1 MLKSKT
7 ELIQAIAQGRSF
19 KYLFFW
25 GHTPSQGGSVT
36 ASCFSQWWEGSPFVV
51 DDVTYLTAEHYM
63 MAEKARL
70 FGDRQTAEQILQAT
84 HPKQAKDL
92 GRKAKGFDEKLWNEQ
107 RLAIVTKGNLHKFSQ
122 HPELQGFLSGTGNR
136 VLVEA
141 SPVDA
146 IWGIGLDRHAKD
158 AANPVNWPGLNLL
171 GFALMQVRELVLQ
184 STDVDVS
191 PCKSDG

>member
-1 MLKSKT
+1 MSKAD
-7 ELIQAIAQGRSF
+7 LIEAIAQGQSF

-25 GHTPSQGGSVT
+25 GHHPSRDGSIT

-51 DDVTYLTAEHYM
+51 DGVTYRTAEHYM

-70 FGDRQTAEQILQAT
+70 FGDRTTAEQILQST

-92 GRKAKGFDEKLWNEQ
+92 GRQAKGYDENRWNAQ
-107 RLAIVTKGNLHKFSQ
+107 RSAIVTQGNWHKFSQ
-122 HPELQGFLSGTGNR
+122 HPELQGFLLGTGKR

-146 IWGIGLDRHAKD
+146 IWGIGLDRHDRNAS
-158 AANPVNWPGLNLL
+158 NPAQWPGLNLL
-171 GFALMQVRELVLQ
+171 GFALMQVREQLA
-184 STDVDVS
+184 SNT
-191 PCKSDG
+191 